1 VKIDSTLTGVAGV
14 RGKGSVG
21 VKGKSKDQQSSS
33 SSVQDNV
40 SLSSDSSRLQA
51 LEAALAEIDIEDADK
66 IEGIRQAIANGQ
78 FTVDEEVVAEKM
90 VESTMEQLSHQ
101 KP

>member
-1 VKIDSTLTGVAGV
+1 MKIDNSLSGVVGV
-14 RGKGSVG
+14 RGKGSVAA
-21 VKGKSKDQQSSS
+21 KGKNRDQQSDAAG
-33 SSVQDNV
+33 VHDNV

-51 LEAALAEIDIEDADK
+51 LEAALAEIDVEDAGK
-66 IEGIRQAIANGQ
+66 IESIRQAIASGQ

-101 KP
+101 QP